1 MSPEKSLQML
11 HTDDRLARWK
21 MKPVY
26 ARGDNFADAMRAAE
40 PWRTLELLPPRIID
54 DVSQKLAS
62 TPRLCWLC
70 PRWRRRVPAAASSSR
85 GTNSQKSMKC
95 GDMRLDVI
103 TRC

>member
-40 PWRTLELLPPRIID
+40 PWRTLELLPLPGYT
-54 DVSQKLAS
+54 LMM
-62 TPRLCWLC
+62 C
-70 PRWRRRVPAAASSSR
+70 RRNSHPLPDYVGCAHDGAVGCQLLHHRAAVLIAKNR
-85 GTNSQKSMKC
+85 
-95 GDMRLDVI
+95 
-103 TRC
+103 